1 MTLETSKTA
10 IAEMFLMKNCFVTIF
25 LTNEIGGEY
34 DNFGYEGLVV
44 GQEQNFII
52 FLGGVRRQ
60 GWGEG
65 VHNCNT
71 NRCSFNFFQN
81 NKSQIMS
88 FY

>member
-52 FLGGVRRQ
+52 FFGG
-60 GWGEG
+60 GGG
-65 VHNCNT
+65 G
-71 NRCSFNFFQN
+71 
-81 NKSQIMS
+81 
-88 FY
+88 

>member
-34 DNFGYEGLVV
+34 DNFGYESLVV
-44 GQEQNFII
+44 GQEQNFIF
-52 FLGGVRRQ
+52 FLG
-60 GWGEG
+60 G